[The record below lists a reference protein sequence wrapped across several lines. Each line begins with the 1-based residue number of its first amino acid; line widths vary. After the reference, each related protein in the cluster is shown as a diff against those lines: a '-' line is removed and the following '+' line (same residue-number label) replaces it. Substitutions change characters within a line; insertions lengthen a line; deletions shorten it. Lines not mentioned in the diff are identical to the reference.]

1 MICYWHLWVEV
12 RDAAPILHSS
22 TIKDSLAPKVHR
34 AEVENLW
41 SRVSVRLEGLGCDL
55 GATLAG
61 LALTLGR
68 ASLPLPQQRMKP
80 VTPCG
85 VCGATTHPARGAPVG
100 NARRALKRR
109 D

>member
-22 TIKDSLAPKVHR
+22 TIKDYLAPKVHS

-41 SRVSVRLEGLGCDL
+41 SRVSVRLEGLGRDL
-55 GATLAG
+55 GATSAG

-68 ASLPLPQQRMKP
+68 GSLPLPQQKMKP
-80 VTPCG
+80 VAPCG
-85 VCGATTHPARGAPVG
+85 VCGPTTHLAQGAPVG